1 MTERWCA
8 QGNHFVRLEQFRV
21 SGTGRPVRDCR
32 MCEAARAK
40 ALSGREIL
48 NHLRTDGV
56 DIDAIHRNPRFAR
69 KAA

>member
-8 QGNHFVRLEQFRV
+8 QGNHFTKLERFRRM
-21 SGTGRPVRDCR
+21 SNGRPVRDCR
-32 MCEAARAK
+32 TCEAAREK